1 MTQVVSVVGALC
13 VLGAF
18 MAIQS
23 QRVDAENRVYLFLN
37 LVGSIA
43 LGAAAVVMF
52 NLGVILLNVVWALVS
67 ARALVIKRRRT
78 GPVARSEASR
88 DR

>member
-1 MTQVVSVVGALC
+1 MTQAVSVVGALC

-23 QRVDAENRVYLFLN
+23 QRVDAENPVYLFLN

-78 GPVARSEASR
+78 GPVARSEVRR

>member
-1 MTQVVSVVGALC
+1 MTQAVSVVGALC
-13 VLGAF
+13 VLAAY

-67 ARALVIKRRRT
+67 ARALVITRRRT
-78 GPVARSEASR
+78 GPVARSEVSR